1 MSEQDIARGR
11 RAEQLLQDE
20 MRKGAFEMLKAEFRK
35 GWEVSGPRDTEG
47 RERLW
52 QALQIIGKV
61 ETHLANV
68 MANGTIAQHE
78 LSRLTRG

>member
-11 RAEQLLQDE
+11 RAEQLLGDE
-20 MRKGAFEMLKAEFRK
+20 MLKGAFATLKDEYQKA
-35 GWEVSGPRDTEG
+35 WENSPPRDTDG

-52 QALQIIGKV
+52 QAFQIVGKV

-68 MANGTIAQHE
+68 LNDGKIAQHE
-78 LSRLTRG
+78 MSRLTRE